1 MNERLEEI
9 KVNAEDISYIAY
21 GDGGRDSFKVEK
33 VELAKH
39 DYDWLIQQAELA
51 DLLVTD
57 KSRVQLE
64 KRVEELE
71 EALLQT
77 KYDRCLYIA
86 SVEKRE
92 RYKQALE
99 KIATRKMS
107 QYLTVRD
114 MNNDFIKI
122 ANKALEELK

>member
-1 MNERLEEI
+1 MTERLDEA
-9 KVNAEDISYIAY
+9 KKYLKSTYTDSDYGIALCEHI
-21 GDGGRDSFKVEK
+21 GIPR
-33 VELAKH
+33 ELLE
-39 DYDWLIQQAELA
+39 YLIQQAELA
-51 DLLVTD
+51 NLLVTD

>member
-1 MNERLEEI
+1 MTERLDEA
-9 KVNAEDISYIAY
+9 KKYLKLTYTDSDYGIALCEHI
-21 GDGGRDSFKVEK
+21 GIPR
-33 VELAKH
+33 ELLE
-39 DYDWLIQQAELA
+39 YLIQQAELA
-51 DLLVTD
+51 NLLVTD

-64 KRVEELE
+64 KRAEELE

-114 MNNDFIKI
+114 MTNDFIKI
-122 ANKALEELK
+122 ANEALEELK